1 MPHWVVVKIKS
12 VNVLMALEKC
22 SACGK
27 HSINGSD
34 DDDEDEDDD

>member
-1 MPHWVVVKIKS
+1 MVVKIKS
-12 VNVLMALEKC
+12 VNVLMVLGKC